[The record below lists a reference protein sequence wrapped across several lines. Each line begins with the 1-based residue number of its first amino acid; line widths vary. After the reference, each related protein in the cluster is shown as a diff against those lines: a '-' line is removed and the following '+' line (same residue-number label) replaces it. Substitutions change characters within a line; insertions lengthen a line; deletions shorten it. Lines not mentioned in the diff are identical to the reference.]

1 MIVIPR
7 SNTYFGRIT
16 LTDGTNTVL
25 LAGTDKMIFAVKKNP
40 DDENEEVLIK
50 KIITSDREIEGG
62 YGFELTPGETDLS
75 PGTYFYDVG
84 IQRENGEFY
93 HVTQPDRFIIKQSV
107 SRKED

>member
-16 LTDGTNTVL
+16 LTDGANTVL
-25 LAGTDKMIFAVKKNP
+25 LDSTDKMIFAVKKKPN
-40 DDENEEVLIK
+40 DENEEALIK
-50 KIITSDREIEGG
+50 KTITSDREIEGG
-62 YGFELTPGETDLS
+62 YGFELTPEETDL
-75 PGTYFYDVG
+75 PAGTYFYDVG
-84 IQRENGEFY
+84 IQRANGEFY